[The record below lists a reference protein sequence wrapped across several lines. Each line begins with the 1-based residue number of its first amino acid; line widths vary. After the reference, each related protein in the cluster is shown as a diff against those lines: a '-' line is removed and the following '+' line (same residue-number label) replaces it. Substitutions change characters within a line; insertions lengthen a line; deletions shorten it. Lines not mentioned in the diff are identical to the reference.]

1 MIDKKI
7 IKCEYCTVR
16 SNENKCLALEVEFH
30 NCLNVLEEKKC
41 PIYKLKQKLEPFNE
55 EYFKNMNTKIIA
67 ELAKKS
73 IRLKTENRKLKKQ
86 KEILNKKL
94 KPKLKNAHCVY
105 FEGQTG
111 LCQAKEFEK
120 CNPVNCKLYS
130 IDELSTILD
139 LQKQLQTKEQECE
152 ELKQEKEKIKMQYN
166 CYACGTCKGR
176 EDYKNM
182 KRHCENAINAN
193 HKYKQALDELE
204 GYCNKYPTNSIGFK
218 QNILDII
225 NKTKENK

>member
-111 LCQAKEFEK
+111 LCRAKEFVK
-120 CNPVNCKLYS
+120 CNPVNCELYT

-139 LQKQLQTKEQECE
+139 LQEQLKHKEQEYE
-152 ELKQEKEKIKMQYN
+152 ELINQ
-166 CYACGTCKGR
+166 R
-176 EDYKNM
+176 YKFKFGNNILEHE
-182 KRHCENAINAN
+182 RNNYE
-193 HKYKQALDELE
+193 QVLDEIE
-204 GYCNKYPTNSIGFK
+204 GYCEK
-218 QNILDII
+218 ILSDLLHYSQGTINTAEKIRNII
-225 NKTKENK
+225 NNAKEN